1 MKKTEQ
7 TSNFKGIL
15 LKMAIGALIGALLGG
30 IFGYFYSGHA
40 ASSTIRIPQTLLHS
54 IQSFILPGL
63 IVITVLTVTLQEIF
77 YARLKNVCA
86 RLADA
91 EDEEFDALDYEE
103 ERIGSILQLINI
115 LSQVLSIILLSFGYS
130 FDYLKNLL
138 ALTACLIFVA
148 CFVYDGLMQ
157 TRYVKLLQQTH
168 PEKRGDV
175 SSKKFHQQWLDSC
188 DEAEQ
193 EIIYRSAYKA
203 YISTSYTVGLLLVL
217 TMVAHLLFHTGIL
230 AIIVVGVI
238 YLILTTTYL
247 KSCLDLKKKKLLR

>member
-15 LKMAIGALIGALLGG
+15 LKMGIGALAGALIGGVAGCL
-30 IFGYFYSGHA
+30 YFKYSGSVNA
-40 ASSTIRIPQTLLHS
+40 NISQTLLHS

-115 LSQVLSIILLSFGYS
+115 LSQVLSIVL
-130 FDYLKNLL
+130 YLPHR
-138 ALTACLIFVA
+138 
-148 CFVYDGLMQ
+148 Q
-157 TRYVKLLQQTH
+157 
-168 PEKRGDV
+168 
-175 SSKKFHQQWLDSC
+175 
-188 DEAEQ
+188 
-193 EIIYRSAYKA
+193 SA
-203 YISTSYTVGLLLVL
+203 
-217 TMVAHLLFHTGIL
+217 F
-230 AIIVVGVI
+230 
-238 YLILTTTYL
+238 
-247 KSCLDLKKKKLLR
+247 CWF